1 SKVYRLKFHNLTH
14 SHFSTLGVLFGN
26 RDKRQD
32 KSDPEIMESNKW
44 VAMYTLHFL
53 EATLNKD
60 ENGLKFIENN
70 PRDNG
75 VTNGLITLQIKQ
87 PEKVEYTFQD
97 FNDLATSRNYENLV
111 PLYDSIVKNHPDL
124 TIPEGHLNTLGLQLV
139 FNPSTSIQGIQV
151 FLLGTMLYSNS
162 ANLFDSLAEGYLF
175 MGIEEKAIENFEKS
189 LELNPQNQNA
199 ITRLEQLKK

>member
-1 SKVYRLKFHNLTH
+1 MDVPYIHMAQKDIPETVLKEDKIDAALNTEFQLYDSISKSKVYRLKFHNLTH

-60 ENGLKFIENN
+60 ENGLKFIENH

-87 PEKVEYTFQD
+87 P
-97 FNDLATSRNYENLV
+97 
-111 PLYDSIVKNHPDL
+111 
-124 TIPEGHLNTLGLQLV
+124 
-139 FNPSTSIQGIQV
+139 
-151 FLLGTMLYSNS
+151 
-162 ANLFDSLAEGYLF
+162 
-175 MGIEEKAIENFEKS
+175 
-189 LELNPQNQNA
+189 
-199 ITRLEQLKK
+199 